1 MDKSPMLSV
10 LGVDEAGRGAL
21 AGPVVACAVALK
33 PSFCFFNEMND
44 SKKLNE
50 TTRERLF
57 ELIQPHIRLGV
68 GMATHRCI
76 DTMNI
81 LKATLLA
88 MKKAIIRV
96 PNQKYTVVIDGR
108 DCPLIDMPCTAKI
121 KADTT
126 VVEVMAASICA
137 KVIRD
142 KIMRKYHRIYDQ
154 YNFNQHKG
162 YGTTVHY
169 DRLFEFGHSPIHRL
183 SFNLSKQLT
192 LFARH

>member
-1 MDKSPMLSV
+1 MLSV

-142 KIMRKYHRIYDQ
+142 KIMCKYHRIYDQ

>member
-1 MDKSPMLSV
+1 MLSV